1 MEIARIER
9 RIGVRATPDQI
20 WALIADLPGWNRWNP
35 VETALEGTIAFGAGI
50 TLTESIA
57 GLPERRVTTRVGDW
71 QPYAQLVWA
80 EDRGLWFRSMRYFEI
95 QPLEQPDSCIVAN
108 GFIFSG
114 LRGEMFFDKNRKHLR
129 QAVDTVADAWK
140 AAAEA

>member
-1 MEIARIER
+1 MDIARIER

-35 VETALEGTIAFGAGI
+35 VENALDGTIDFGAGI

-57 GLPERRVTTRVGDW
+57 GLPERRATTRVGDW

-80 EDRGLWFRSMRYFEI
+80 ENRGLWFRSMRYFEI
-95 QPLEQPDSCIVAN
+95 EPLEQPDSCIVAN

-114 LRGEMFFDKNRKHLR
+114 LRGEMFFDRNRKHLR
-129 QAVDTVADAWK
+129 QAVDTVAEAWK